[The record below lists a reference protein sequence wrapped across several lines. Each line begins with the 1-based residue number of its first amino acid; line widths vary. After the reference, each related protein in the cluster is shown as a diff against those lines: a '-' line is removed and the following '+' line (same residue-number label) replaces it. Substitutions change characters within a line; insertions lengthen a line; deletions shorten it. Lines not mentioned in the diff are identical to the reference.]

1 MQIMLG
7 FIALFAL
14 VVYIIYKV
22 NKKFE
27 KKEFVIL
34 ACVVAIVIVLYML
47 YEKKQESFF
56 PNLFQEKY
64 LENKNIE
71 IEKLSYVLLNN
82 KNISS
87 RTQFIYKFVYLI
99 QKEDK
104 EYLCTAPK
112 VEINKVGDEFIFT
125 NFSNLEEVCV
135 EK

>member
-27 KKEFVIL
+27 KKEFIIL
-34 ACVVAIVIVLYML
+34 LGIVVLMIIGYIL
-47 YEKKQESFF
+47 YEKKQETFF

-64 LENKNIE
+64 LTDKNIA
-71 IEKLSYVLLNN
+71 IEKLSYELLNN

-87 RTQFIYKFVYLI
+87 RTQFIYKFVYII
-99 QKEDK
+99 QKDEK

-112 VEINKVGDEFIFT
+112 VEINKIGDEFIFT
-125 NFSNLEEVCV
+125 NFNTLQEECI

>member
-27 KKEFVIL
+27 KKEFMIL
-34 ACVVAIVIVLYML
+34 LGIVVLMIIGYIL
-47 YEKKQESFF
+47 YEKKQETFF

-64 LENKNIE
+64 LTDKNIA
-71 IEKLSYVLLNN
+71 IEKLSYELLNN

-87 RTQFIYKFVYLI
+87 RTQFIYKFVYII
-99 QKEDK
+99 QKDEK

-112 VEINKVGDEFIFT
+112 VEINKIGDEFV
-125 NFSNLEEVCV
+125 FSNFNTLQEECI

>member
-27 KKEFVIL
+27 KKEFMIL
-34 ACVVAIVIVLYML
+34 LGIVVLMIIGYIL
-47 YEKKQESFF
+47 YEKKQETFF

-64 LENKNIE
+64 LTDKNIA
-71 IEKLSYVLLNN
+71 IEKLSYELLNN

-87 RTQFIYKFVYLI
+87 RTQFIYKFVYII
-99 QKEDK
+99 QKDEK

-112 VEINKVGDEFIFT
+112 VEINKIGDEFIFT
-125 NFSNLEEVCV
+125 NFNTLQEECV

>member
-34 ACVVAIVIVLYML
+34 SAVVAIVIVLYVM
-47 YEKKQESFF
+47 YEKKQETFF

-64 LENKNIE
+64 LNDKNIA
-71 IEKLSYVLLNN
+71 IEKLSYELLNN

-87 RTQFIYKFVYLI
+87 RTQFIYKFVYII
-99 QKEDK
+99 QKEGK
-104 EYLCTAPK
+104 EYVCTAPK

-125 NFSNLEEVCV
+125 NFSNLEEECV

>member
-27 KKEFVIL
+27 KKEFMIL
-34 ACVVAIVIVLYML
+34 LGIVVLMIIGYIL
-47 YEKKQESFF
+47 YEKKQETFF

-64 LENKNIE
+64 LTDKNIA
-71 IEKLSYVLLNN
+71 IEKLSYELLNN

-87 RTQFIYKFVYLI
+87 RTQFIYKFVYII
-99 QKEDK
+99 QKDEK

-112 VEINKVGDEFIFT
+112 VEINKIGDEFIFT
-125 NFSNLEEVCV
+125 NFNTLQEECI

>member
-7 FIALFAL
+7 FIALLAL

-27 KKEFVIL
+27 KKEFMIL
-34 ACVVAIVIVLYML
+34 LGIVVLMIIGYIL
-47 YEKKQESFF
+47 YEKKQETFF

-64 LENKNIE
+64 LTDKNIA
-71 IEKLSYVLLNN
+71 IEKLSYELLNN

-87 RTQFIYKFVYLI
+87 RTQFIYKFVYII
-99 QKEDK
+99 QKDEK

-112 VEINKVGDEFIFT
+112 VEINKIGDEFIFS
-125 NFSNLEEVCV
+125 NFNTLQEECI

>member
-7 FIALFAL
+7 FIALFIL

-22 NKKFE
+22 NGKFE

-34 ACVVAIVIVLYML
+34 ASIVAIVIALYVM
-47 YEKKQESFF
+47 YTKKQEMYF

-64 LENKNIE
+64 LKDKNIA
-71 IEKLSYVLLNN
+71 IEKLSYELLNN

-87 RTQFIYKFVYLI
+87 RTQFIYKFIYIL
-99 QKEDK
+99 QKDGK
-104 EYLCTAPK
+104 EFLCTAPK
-112 VEINKVGDEFIFT
+112 VEINKIGDEFVFT
-125 NFSNLEEVCV
+125 TFANLQEECV

>member
-27 KKEFVIL
+27 KKEFMIL
-34 ACVVAIVIVLYML
+34 LGIVVLMIIGYIL
-47 YEKKQESFF
+47 YEKKQETFF

-64 LENKNIE
+64 LTDKNIA
-71 IEKLSYVLLNN
+71 IEKLSYELLNN

-87 RTQFIYKFVYLI
+87 RTQFIYKFVYII
-99 QKEDK
+99 QKDEK

-112 VEINKVGDEFIFT
+112 VEINKIGDEFV
-125 NFSNLEEVCV
+125 FSNFNILQEECI

>member
-27 KKEFVIL
+27 KKEFMIL
-34 ACVVAIVIVLYML
+34 LGIVVLMIIGYIL
-47 YEKKQESFF
+47 YEKKQETFF

-64 LENKNIE
+64 LTDKNIA
-71 IEKLSYVLLNN
+71 IEKLSYELLNN

-87 RTQFIYKFVYLI
+87 RTQFIYKFMYII
-99 QKEDK
+99 QKDEK

-112 VEINKVGDEFIFT
+112 VEINKIGDEFIFT
-125 NFSNLEEVCV
+125 NFNTLQEECV

>member
-7 FIALFAL
+7 FIALLAL

-27 KKEFVIL
+27 KKEFMIL
-34 ACVVAIVIVLYML
+34 LGIVVLMIIGYIL
-47 YEKKQESFF
+47 YEKKQETFF

-64 LENKNIE
+64 LTDKNIA
-71 IEKLSYVLLNN
+71 IEKLSYELLNN

-87 RTQFIYKFVYLI
+87 RTQFIYKFVYII
-99 QKEDK
+99 QKDEK

-112 VEINKVGDEFIFT
+112 VEINKIGDEFIFT
-125 NFSNLEEVCV
+125 NFNTLQEECI

>member
-7 FIALFAL
+7 FIALLAL

-27 KKEFVIL
+27 KKEFMIL
-34 ACVVAIVIVLYML
+34 LGIVVLMIIGYIL
-47 YEKKQESFF
+47 YEKKQETFF

-64 LENKNIE
+64 LTDKNIA
-71 IEKLSYVLLNN
+71 IEKLSYELLNN

-87 RTQFIYKFVYLI
+87 RTQFIYKFVYII
-99 QKEDK
+99 QKDEK

-112 VEINKVGDEFIFT
+112 VEINKIGDEFV
-125 NFSNLEEVCV
+125 FSNFNTLQEECI